1 MFWIV
6 SENPRSSLK
15 VQGKLFVLDLSFILW
30 HLLTTCSSRLISM
43 CCLTTRQPC
52 GLLRYEACHDRQQNQ
67 GLPIRTGL
75 RITAGSETIGSHNEL
90 RHGTLPSL
98 QVGIHLLLQRA
109 QTPETPWGYDESDSR
124 CLELKEL
131 IAEQLHLFYDEG
143 VRRFVCGMAAG
154 CDFYFA
160 EEVIR
165 LAREKRGIVLEAAI
179 PFAGQPDS
187 LPTAELKDR
196 YKNIL
201 AHCEI
206 QTVLS
211 SHYHSFCM
219 QLRNRYMVDIS
230 DKLLAVSAGLVGGTS
245 YTIEYAKRKAL
256 RPS

>member
-1 MFWIV
+1 MPELIMSSGTELFPHYK
-6 SENPRSSLK
+6 SEFTCCFSGHRP
-15 VQGKLFVLDLSFILW
+15 QKL
-30 HLLTTCSSRLISM
+30 
-43 CCLTTRQPC
+43 
-52 GLLRYEACHDRQQNQ
+52 
-67 GLPIRTGL
+67 
-75 RITAGSETIGSHNEL
+75 
-90 RHGTLPSL
+90 
-98 QVGIHLLLQRA
+98 
-109 QTPETPWGYDESDSR
+109 PWGYDESDSR

-165 LAREKRGIVLEAAI
+165 LAREKRDIVLEAAI

-196 YKNIL
+196 YKDIL

-245 YTIEYAKRKAL
+245 YTIEYAKRKGL
-256 RPS
+256 KTVVIKL